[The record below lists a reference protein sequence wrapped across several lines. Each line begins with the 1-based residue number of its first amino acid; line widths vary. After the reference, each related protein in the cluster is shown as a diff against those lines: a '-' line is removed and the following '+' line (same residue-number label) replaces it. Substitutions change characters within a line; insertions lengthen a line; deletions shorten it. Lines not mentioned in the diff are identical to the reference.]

1 MTNLHTN
8 FWENAFTEMIEKSNQ
23 FIQDNP
29 LFRMDT
35 LFEDSLTRFKE
46 LSSMMQKLSG
56 WNLFT
61 TLQDTPVPGSNDFFE
76 QTKSFMNFDK
86 LFEESMVRFKELSS
100 YTEQFKPMT
109 MFFNPTEFMTMDF
122 KKSSDEFLKLLGL
135 ISFDEYQ
142 SLIKKYEELRK
153 QSQEF
158 EKIQG
163 EQARKIS
170 ELNQA
175 AASEKKKAATRD
187 KSVDENK
194 ARLDEQKKIAADL
207 NKELDAQKK
216 QALSLEK
223 ELNELKKLNEKLK
236 KDVSEKELLLKKT
249 QTEKA

>member
-1 MTNLHTN
+1 MSNLHTN

-61 TLQDTPVPGSNDFFE
+61 TLKDTPVPGSNDFFE

-100 YTEQFKPMT
+100 YTEPFKPMT